1 MKRNKVLGLLSVM
14 LLVLGQCLLFP
25 AEESNEDKMQKVMKH
40 YQTGLQ
46 LYAKKDYNGF
56 AQEIEKAVELL
67 PGNTRLSYV
76 LARAHALT
84 GKKAEALKR
93 LGLLVD
99 MGLAY
104 ETETDKD
111 FDGLRGDKAFQA
123 IMAKVKELKKPVI
136 NSTLGFSI
144 KERDLFPEGIAY
156 NPVDK
161 TFFLSSLA
169 KNKVARFDGNG
180 KSTGDFAKSRQDGLM
195 STVGMRV
202 DAKRLVFWV
211 CSNYGYPSESLEK
224 EKVPFG
230 SAMVSKYDLKTGKL
244 IKNYPL
250 PAEGK
255 HFLNDVA
262 LAPDGT
268 AYLSDSHVPGVF
280 RVDAEAD
287 KIERFVDLPGYVYPN
302 GITYSPETHK
312 IFVACSNHVVVVD
325 AQTKAVSTLAHPDNF
340 LISGGDGMYYY
351 KNSLIAVQNS
361 VKPERVIRIQ
371 LDKKQERAVDLTVME
386 RNNPDIEIPTTG
398 AIADGYFYFIA
409 NSQMMKI
416 NKGKLPPLDQL
427 GEIKI
432 LKIKLD

>member
-1 MKRNKVLGLLSVM
+1 MKNYKVLGLLVVM

-46 LYAKKDYNGF
+46 LYAKKDFNGF
-56 AQEIEKAVELL
+56 AQEMEKAVELL

-76 LARAHALT
+76 LARAYALT

-93 LGLLVD
+93 LGHLVAL
-99 MGLAY
+99 GLAY

-111 FDGLRGDKAFQA
+111 FDGLRKDETFQA

-136 NSTLGFSI
+136 NSTPGFSI

-156 NPVDK
+156 DPMDK
-161 TFFLSSLA
+161 AFFLSSLS
-169 KNKVARFDGNG
+169 KNKVARFDSNG
-180 KSTGDFAKSRQDGLM
+180 KSTGDFVKSRQDGLL

-202 DAKRLVFWV
+202 DAERRIFWV

-244 IKNYPL
+244 IKKYPL
-250 PAEGK
+250 PAKGK

-280 RVDAEAD
+280 RVDAKTD
-287 KIERFVDLPGYVYPN
+287 KIERFADLPGYVYPN

-312 IFVACSNHVVVVD
+312 IFVACANHVVVVD
-325 AQTKAVSTLAHPDNF
+325 AKTKSVSTLDHPDNF
-340 LISGGDGMYYY
+340 LIAGGDGMYYY

-361 VKPERVIRIQ
+361 IAPARVIRIQ
-371 LDKKQERAVDLTVME
+371 LDKKQERAVGLTVLE

-398 AIADGYFYFIA
+398 AIAGDYFYFIA

-416 NKGKLPPLDQL
+416 DKGKVPPPDKL